1 MRRAR
6 AALAR
11 GLGLPAT
18 EAKTVGVD
26 DALVMGVF
34 YACQTD
40 LTLLAPLAV
49 EGGTTTA
56 AGGTTTM
63 DAHMAWIEGA
73 PHLGEEK
80 GSGPTGPSFFSACS
94 LLPPEL
100 LEAMEAREDRENY
113 HTRGYGL
120 PATRWVR
127 RGVGLGVMRG
137 VWT

>member
-6 AALAR
+6 AAVAR
-11 GLGLPAT
+11 GLGLPVTGNDNAASSA
-18 EAKTVGVD
+18 ETVGVD

-40 LTLLAPLAV
+40 LTLLAPL
-49 EGGTTTA
+49 EYGETTA
-56 AGGTTTM
+56 MM

-73 PHLGEEK
+73 LHLGEK
-80 GSGPTGPSFFSACS
+80 GGGPTASFFSVCS

-100 LEAMEAREDRENY
+100 LEAMEAREDRKNY

-120 PATRWVR
+120 PATR
-127 RGVGLGVMRG
+127 
-137 VWT
+137 